1 MEQGTSG
8 SRPEDRL
15 EDRLWLMA
23 YWLIEL
29 QWRTNRKK
37 SRQAEL
43 LWWMGRR
50 PTRRVE
56 LICRMIWRQDSSRG
70 LRGAQTA
77 LGA

>member
-56 LICRMIWRQDSSRG
+56 LICRMIWRQDSYRG